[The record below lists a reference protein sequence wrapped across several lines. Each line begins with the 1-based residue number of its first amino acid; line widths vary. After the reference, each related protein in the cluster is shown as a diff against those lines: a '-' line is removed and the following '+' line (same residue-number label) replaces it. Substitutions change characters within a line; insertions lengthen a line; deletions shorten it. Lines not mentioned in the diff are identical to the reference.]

1 MLHQA
6 CTKLEELYTEMVDLR
21 RDFHMYPELSFQEVE
36 TPKKIAAYLRK
47 LGIEV
52 QEGVGGRGIVATI
65 YGKKQKSSGEPGK
78 TVALRADFDA
88 LPIQDEKQV
97 EYKSRVPGVMHAC
110 GHDIHTAALLGTAKI
125 IKEYEH
131 ELSGTVV
138 LIFQHAEE
146 LIPGGAISMVEDGCL
161 DGVDVIYGAHVF
173 SGLPLGVIGVQ
184 EGYMLAAG
192 DEFQIEIQG
201 KGGHGASPHESIDPV
216 VIGSQLILNLQ
227 QVVSRRV
234 DPLQPAVVTIGS
246 FQSGA
251 TYNVIPDTAQILGTV
266 RTFSEETRTSI
277 EKEMQQ
283 IVQHTVEGAGATVQ
297 FTYRRGYP
305 SVWNDPA
312 ETRRVEAIAKQLV
325 GNERVIRVPPQMG
338 GEDFAYYLQ
347 KIPGNFIGVG
357 GGNSEINAIYPHHHP
372 MFDVDERSM
381 LQIGK
386 LFLGLL
392 AEHLV
397 VSEDEGAVKTTS

>member
-1 MLHQA
+1 MLNQA
-6 CTKLEELYTEMVDLR
+6 SIKLEALYPEMVALR

-36 TPKKIAAYLRK
+36 TPNKIAAYLKK

-52 QEGVGGRGIVATI
+52 REGVGGRGIVATI
-65 YGKKQKSSGEPGK
+65 YGKKQEKTGKTGK

-97 EYKSRVPGVMHAC
+97 DYKSRIPGVMHAC

-125 IKEYEH
+125 LKEFEH

-138 LIFQHAEE
+138 LLFQHAEE
-146 LIPGGAISMVEDGCL
+146 LHPGGAISMVEDGCL
-161 DGVDVIYGAHVF
+161 DGVDVIYGTHVF
-173 SGLPLGVIGVQ
+173 SGLPLGMIGVQ
-184 EGYMLAAG
+184 EGYMMAAS

-227 QVVSRRV
+227 QIVSRRV
-234 DPLQPAVVTIGS
+234 DPLQPAVLTIGS
-246 FQSGA
+246 FQSGS

-266 RTFSEETRTSI
+266 RTFSEETRTDI
-277 EKEMQQ
+277 EQAMQQ
-283 IVQHTVEGAGATVQ
+283 MIQHTVEGAGATVQ

-312 ETRRVEAIAKQLV
+312 ETKRVETIANQLV
-325 GNERVIRVPPQMG
+325 GNERVVRVPPQMG

-347 KIPGNFIGVG
+347 RIPGNFVGIG
-357 GGNSEINAIYPHHHP
+357 GGNSEINATYPHHHP

-386 LFLGLL
+386 LFVSLV
-392 AEHLV
+392 AEHLCL
-397 VSEDEGAVKTTS
+397 SES